1 MKKTILISLLCLSFI
16 NALSQKISWDTII
29 YNDAYAS
36 YYSSKY
42 KNPVFVAYKLYK
54 GGGPCSRAKFRFKN
68 DLNIQTA
75 TDKDYLHSGFDKGH
89 LANSE
94 DFAFNCPLDEITF
107 RYYNCVP
114 QYPEL
119 NRGIWKSNEEEI
131 RKISQND
138 SILIVCLNIFD
149 AQSKKIG
156 NSLYVPTSCVKI
168 VYSLSSNKVI
178 MVRAFTNS
186 KTPTS
191 SEKSIDWVKSLG
203 FNEYESLKRK
213 LKTNIP

>member
-1 MKKTILISLLCLSFI
+1 MKKIRLLIFLCFI
-16 NALSQKISWDTII
+16 SIGAKAQQISWDTII

-36 YYSSKY
+36 YFSAKY
-42 KNPVFVAYKLYK
+42 RNPVLVAYKLYK

-68 DLNIQTA
+68 DLPIKAA

-94 DFAFNCPLDEITF
+94 DFAFNCPLDEMTF

-114 QYPEL
+114 QHPEL

-131 RKISQND
+131 RRMSQKD

-149 AQSKKIG
+149 KGNKTIG
-156 NSLYVPTSCVKI
+156 NGVFVPSSCVKI
-168 VYSLSSNKVI
+168 VYSLSSNKI
-178 MVRAFTNS
+178 LMVKSFTNS
-186 KTPTS
+186 KTPS
-191 SEKSIDWVKSLG
+191 SSDKNEEWLKSIG
-203 FNEYESLKRK
+203 FKEFESLKKK
-213 LKTNIP
+213 LKTNTP